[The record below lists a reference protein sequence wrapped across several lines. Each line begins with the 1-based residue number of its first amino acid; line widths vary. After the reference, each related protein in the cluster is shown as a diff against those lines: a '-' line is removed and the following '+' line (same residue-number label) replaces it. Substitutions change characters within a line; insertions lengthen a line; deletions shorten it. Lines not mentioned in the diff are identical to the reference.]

1 MKHVDGLLHVPLFVL
16 VQFSYSI
23 YVSRSRI
30 IKIMT
35 AALTSNNCV
44 KTSQFSAG

>member
-1 MKHVDGLLHVPLFVL
+1 MSTMEGS

-23 YVSRSRI
+23 YVSRSLM

-35 AALTSNNCV
+35 AALTSNTCA

>member
-1 MKHVDGLLHVPLFVL
+1 
-16 VQFSYSI
+16 
-23 YVSRSRI
+23 
-30 IKIMT
+30 MT